1 MTETRMV
8 EVKKTDLLEISISR
22 LPASD
27 KIEIFVKSPKIHNL
41 MRETAETQNRASGG
55 NPTMSFMDAEGSLL
69 LAWNLLGYM
78 RGQPVSLNRCGGNF
92 PPRLQYIDASNVDLS
107 FLLLKDLDTGVTFTV
122 QSQLRKES
130 IRNWMLAVKEGV
142 QKIYEEN
149 MKPIKYKMLVSVEEV
164 VGGGTL

>member
-8 EVKKTDLLEISISR
+8 EVKKTDLLEISVSR

-27 KIEIFVKSPKIHNL
+27 KVEIFVKSSKIHGL
-41 MRETAETQNRASGG
+41 IQSM
-55 NPTMSFMDAEGSLL
+55 AEGQSRLTGAATQMSLMDSEGTL
-69 LAWNLLGYM
+69 HLAWNLLGHM
-78 RGQPVSLNRCGGNF
+78 RGQPAPLNRCGGNF
-92 PPRLQYIDASNVDLS
+92 PPRLQVTRENEIDLS
-107 FLLLKDLDTGVTFTV
+107 FLLLKDLDTGVSFTV

-130 IRNWMLAVKEGV
+130 IKDWMLAVKEGV

-164 VGGGTL
+164 VGGGSL